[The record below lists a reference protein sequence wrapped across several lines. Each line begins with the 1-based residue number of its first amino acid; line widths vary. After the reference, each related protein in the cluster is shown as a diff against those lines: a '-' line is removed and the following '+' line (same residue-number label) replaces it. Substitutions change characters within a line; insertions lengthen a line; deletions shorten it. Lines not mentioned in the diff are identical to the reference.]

1 MGAEDSGGQDRWYV
15 LLGTRRLGPHSFEW
29 LVEAA
34 SITLIRETDL
44 VRCPGQTAWTKAG
57 SVPGLFSLASGGADL
72 GSCCGVVAAP
82 CIAGQQSKMG
92 SARGYRCSAQ
102 HIGLIYR
109 D

>member
-57 SVPGLFSLASGGADL
+57 SVPGLFSLASGGLTSEA
-72 GSCCGVVAAP
+72 VVASSPRHALLGNRAKWAALAA
-82 CIAGQQSKMG
+82 IAAVLSIL
-92 SARGYRCSAQ
+92 AC
-102 HIGLIYR
+102 
-109 D
+109 